1 MEAMDVALTF
11 FRIAF
16 AASVVVAALALA
28 AATLNRLPR
37 RVFYLVVLA
46 LETAA
51 ELNQSDAAYARQL
64 RAGLSM
70 PVIDVPLV
78 VARSG
83 LATSRMVADALS
95 EAAS

>member
-37 RVFYLVVLA
+37 RVFYLVVLV
-46 LETAA
+46 L
-51 ELNQSDAAYARQL
+51 
-64 RAGLSM
+64 G
-70 PVIDVPLV
+70 
-78 VARSG
+78 G
-83 LATSRMVADALS
+83 LAVAAWVAFGLRPSVSLAGAAGGLTTS
-95 EAAS
+95 